1 MNHACLDMVR
11 DDLNPVEIKYYPLMI
26 SLDKDTVKSVV
37 CNAYMSWSFYFI
49 KYWAP
54 CLSWENKSDLRDN
67 LNNFFAKVPF
77 S

>member
-1 MNHACLDMVR
+1 MLEPCHVR

-49 KYWAP
+49 KY
-54 CLSWENKSDLRDN
+54 
-67 LNNFFAKVPF
+67 
-77 S
+77 